1 MANLSLVF
9 LSEQL
14 LIAREWYS
22 IVRTLAIN
30 KSNTTDAFKPEMSGE
45 IKTNEFYLRDGF
57 TKMNS

>member
-22 IVRTLAIN
+22 IVRTPAIN
-30 KSNTTDAFKPEMSGE
+30 KSNTTDAFNPQISGE
-45 IKTNEFYLRDGF
+45 IKINEFYLRGGF
-57 TKMNS
+57 TKIDS